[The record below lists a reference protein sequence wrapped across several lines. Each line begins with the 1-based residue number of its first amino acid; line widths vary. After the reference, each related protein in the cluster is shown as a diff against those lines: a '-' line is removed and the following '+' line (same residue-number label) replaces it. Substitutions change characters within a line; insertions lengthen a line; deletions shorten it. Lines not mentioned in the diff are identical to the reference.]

1 MKKCTTTPPF
11 FSQKIHYLAIL
22 DDVAIVGPDFQ
33 ITGSGLLYVVKCDF
47 KKLRRCFVYRHY
59 QHLFFPPKIPIF

>member
-1 MKKCTTTPPF
+1 MYPPIF
-11 FSQKIHYLAIL
+11 FFQKIHYLAIS
-22 DDVAIVGPDFQ
+22 DDVGPDFQ

-59 QHLFFPPKIPIF
+59 QHLFSPPKIPIF